1 MALFLTVHA
10 RYHDVQWGLF
20 DGNNRIVSTADESKK
35 VSKYFIETLDRM
47 LKKSGYALSDLSF
60 IAVHQGPAP
69 FTTLRVCLSTVNGI
83 SFASGLPLV
92 GVNGLEALLDEQIK
106 PGENHATV
114 ALLNAFSQ
122 DIYYALYDPKTETRS
137 LGYAHGEK
145 FLETLKERYHQDK
158 GEQLIFLG
166 NACPL
171 YEKSIESLFGHQ
183 AHVKTVDMASLE
195 RIAQCALV
203 KWENK
208 ELDRQIMPIYLKEY
222 STPLQPQIIA

>member
-20 DGNNRIVSTADESKK
+20 DGSKRIVSTADESKK
-35 VSKYFIETLDRM
+35 ISKHFIETLDRM
-47 LKKSGYALSDLSF
+47 LKKSNLSLSDLSF

-92 GVNGLEALLDEQIK
+92 GVNGLEALLDEQVV
-106 PGENHATV
+106 PDDQNVTV
-114 ALLNAFSQ
+114 ALLNAFSH
-122 DIYYALYDPKTETRS
+122 DVYYALYDPKTATRS

-145 FLETLKERYHQDK
+145 FLSTLKEQYHQP
-158 GEQLIFLG
+158 LTFLG

-171 YEKSIESLFGHQ
+171 YEKSITSLFGTQ
-183 AHVKTVDMASLE
+183 AQLKAVDMASLE
-195 RIAQCALV
+195 RIAQSAFI

-208 ELDRQIMPIYLKEY
+208 ELDRQIMPIYLKDY
-222 STPLQPQIIA
+222 STPLHPQIIT